1 MMERLYVD
9 NKLVDVGKDVG
20 ITMSIVSN
28 LFSDVSKLKGN
39 ASYTIKLPKT
49 AVNMSVF
56 GYADRVD
63 ARTTMAYRKHV
74 ARFYRNGVEIF
85 KDADCVLQ
93 SASDEGYEVVI
104 VWGCRPKFTDIIK
117 QNMTLRDLQSDAT
130 LLFEETPTISTYDGF
145 MSQGYGYLRMIT
157 RWESKEEPKEWHGR
171 NDSGEYGVGWQKI
184 THVGKE
190 TSGATDI
197 TPRRIFIAFNNNHP
211 CVSVKWILERILAD
225 MGVEFRWTGDAKTM
239 VESLAIPCVT
249 KEANELTYTGKM
261 VAQWV
266 SQPSGG
272 YGRKMVMAVIASDTV
287 FGNLNTETDTLT
299 VLTDCDLMVKADIS
313 IKHNWDSVFEYVEG
327 YGTEEEHS
335 FAYRDFF
342 KAAEVIIEVK
352 HGDSSTDEY
361 RIGNAENFFVGD
373 LYDRHDVGLVE
384 VLSSSGIISVEQGD
398 EISVK
403 LISTGD
409 QSYRAWVISG
419 GMSAMAVD
427 GSDVPFNGQFPIVE
441 NLPDI
446 KVVDFVKFLCA
457 VTGTFPLQK
466 SSGNVVEF
474 AEFDVLQRNIVNA
487 VDWTNRV
494 RAKTTSNVP
503 QRIGYKMDGWA
514 KRNHYKWKEDET
526 THGGYDGYL
535 TIDDD
540 TLDEERDVI
549 TFPFAASDMDYGVAL
564 VPLYERK
571 YEYDDN
577 GALIEP
583 PTYEYGRTE
592 PRIVEVT
599 GMGSGKAGTRFK
611 MEMQGIIAKK
621 YGLISG
627 CLANAKVIEESVELT
642 DREIA
647 EFDETIPVWLAQYGS
662 YFAVL
667 EIKMNGDGLSDVKMI
682 RIKNE
687 YQPYCSVKATLTNI
701 IANVPSSVM
710 EDDELS
716 IVLTLQTG
724 YMVSSV
730 VVTMGGQT
738 ISAYDS
744 ATQTIYIEHVTGN
757 VSITASAVEVIVFE
771 DAAVKAICVNNW
783 GGGVIPGEIT
793 PAEAA
798 AVTTL
803 SNKFYGNTS
812 ITKFNELR
820 YFTGLTTLYYTTVS
834 SYSAGAFYNC
844 SALTEITMPA
854 APITN
859 LNGAFRGSAIKNI
872 DLTPITATS
881 TSLGTTFRDS
891 KVEVITLDA
900 IKYTGNLYYTF
911 RFANSTLAALHTI
924 HANGADFSG
933 ATFQSNTFANC
944 YKLATIDGTITG
956 LKQNLTMS
964 QSSRLTRASL
974 LVIINGL
981 HDFIGA
987 GSSTRRTLTLHATA
1001 KARLTEDDIAIAEA
1015 KGWTIA

>member
-1 MMERLYVD
+1 MERLYVD

-171 NDSGEYGVGWQKI
+171 NDSGEYGLGWQKI

-299 VLTDCDLMVKADIS
+299 VLTDCDLMVRADIS

-409 QSYRAWVISG
+409 QSYRAWSISG

-503 QRIGYKMDGWA
+503 QRIGYKMDGWC
-514 KRNHYKWKEDET
+514 KRNHYKWKEDEK

-540 TLDEERDVI
+540 TLDEERDVV
-549 TFPFAASDMDYGVAL
+549 TFPFAASDMEHGIAL

-599 GMGSGKAGTRFK
+599 GMGSGNAGTRFK
-611 MEMQGIIAKK
+611 MEMQGIIAEK

-687 YQPYCSVKATLTNI
+687 YQHGDVPPVVVYYSVQATLSHIT
-701 IANVPSSVM
+701 ANVPSSVVAGSALTIQLTAD
-710 EDDELS
+710 EGYQIDDSTVE
-716 IVLTLQTG
+716 
-724 YMVSSV
+724 VS
-730 VVTMGGQT
+730 MGGEPV
-738 ISAYDS
+738 ISAYSDGVI
-744 ATQTIYIEHVTGN
+744 TIASVTGD
-757 VSITASAVEVIVFE
+757 VSITAAAEEVLPY
-771 DAAVKAICVNNW
+771 DA
-783 GGGVIPGEIT
+783 E
-793 PAEAA
+793 
-798 AVTTL
+798 VTYL
-803 SNKFYGNTS
+803 SSDGTAY
-812 ITKFNELR
+812 ID
-820 YFTGLTTLYYTTVS
+820 
-834 SYSAGAFYNC
+834 
-844 SALTEITMPA
+844 TEIKT
-854 APITN
+854 T
-859 LNGAFRGSAIKNI
+859 SAIKVE
-872 DLTPITATS
+872 
-881 TSLGTTFRDS
+881 TTFSVTSRPSDNYVVYGGRVALNNNS
-891 KVEVITLDA
+891 NLLMYYGNSGNQNFGWRYGNINKAMASGVWTGDFSASNVSDEKTMVVNGTSMASNTASFTTSYNMYIFAMNNGGSVGNTFTNVLR
-900 IKYTGNLYYTF
+900 IKTMKMYNG
-911 RFANSTLAALHTI
+911 STLVRDFIPVRKNGVGYLYDKVSGQLFGNAA
-924 HANGADFSG
+924 ASG
-933 ATFQSNTFANC
+933 AFSYGNDVTT
-944 YKLATIDGTITG
+944 
-956 LKQNLTMS
+956 
-964 QSSRLTRASL
+964 
-974 LVIINGL
+974 
-981 HDFIGA
+981 
-987 GSSTRRTLTLHATA
+987 
-1001 KARLTEDDIAIAEA
+1001 
-1015 KGWTIA
+1015 